1 MKYFLTVVIVGVVL
15 AVGAGL
21 FAVGSPAQ
29 ERLRRFDSL
38 RVSHLQMIQ
47 SELYSYWNAN
57 KKLPDTLA
65 VFDGRL
71 TNGYSSFTPPKDPV
85 TGEMYTYTKKGE
97 DTFTLCATFALP
109 ATDDSYSSAYGP
121 YGPTDWKYAAGNVCF
136 ERVFD
141 KLNWPAAEA
150 PVKS

>member
-1 MKYFLTVVIVGVVL
+1 MKYFITSVVAIVTITIGI
-15 AVGAGL
+15 GL
-21 FAVGSPAQ
+21 YVIGSPAQ

-47 SELYSYWNAN
+47 SELYSYWNVN
-57 KKLPDTLA
+57 KKLPDTLS

-85 TGEMYTYTKKGE
+85 TGEMYAYTKKGE
-97 DTFTLCATFALP
+97 DIFTLCATFALP

-121 YGPTDWKYAAGNVCF
+121 YGSKDWEHGAGAVCF
-136 ERVFD
+136 DRIFD
-141 KLNWPAAEA
+141 KLNWPAVGA
-150 PVKS
+150 PVEK